1 MENLGDQDTTTG
13 FTDVILSGGTEINYI
28 FLIDIPYNDIKT
40 NSLSISILTE
50 NNELILV
57 SFGYSRTTW
66 NVQVRIDYN

>member
-40 NSLSISILTE
+40 NSLSLSILTE
-50 NNELILV
+50 NDELILV

>member
-40 NSLSISILTE
+40 NSVSISILTD
-50 NNELILV
+50 NDELILV